1 MIAKNFAKTLVD
13 DYVVFDLETT
23 GFYPDSCE
31 IIEIG
36 ALKYKNN
43 TLVDEFNVLIKP
55 STPIPDTITS
65 ITGITNEMVS
75 TAESI
80 NTVLPKFLDFIEDLT
95 LIAHNSGFDL
105 SFLEQNIQNQNLPM
119 ITNQN
124 IDTVYLSRKYL
135 KTLNLENNKLET
147 LKKYFN
153 LDFGSHR
160 SLEDCKTTNYVYQY
174 CKKEALVQN

>member
-1 MIAKNFAKTLVD
+1 MK
-13 DYVVFDLETT
+13 
-23 GFYPDSCE
+23 
-31 IIEIG
+31 
-36 ALKYKNN
+36 
-43 TLVDEFNVLIKP
+43 
-55 STPIPDTITS
+55 
-65 ITGITNEMVS
+65 
-75 TAESI
+75 ESI